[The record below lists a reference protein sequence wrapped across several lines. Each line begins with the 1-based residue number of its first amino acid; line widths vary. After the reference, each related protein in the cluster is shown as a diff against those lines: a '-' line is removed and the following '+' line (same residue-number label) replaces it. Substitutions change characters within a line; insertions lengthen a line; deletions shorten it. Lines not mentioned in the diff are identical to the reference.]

1 MEQAKRNADLFFP
14 VVGVLEELS
23 KIVSRWNSSGLTS
36 FSFTDTTLALLEHK
50 LPSFFA
56 GASLLFYDQLKGLI
70 SNYLVNSSEHQ
81 TEYSIIKPAPV
92 QSRTETATQRNLR
105 SQKVPGRNSA
115 EDLQWKRLKP
125 DIFVLVSALPLL
137 LITNILCRSSTCG

>member
-23 KIVSRWNSSGLTS
+23 KIFSVGSGLTS

-56 GASLLFYDQLKGLI
+56 GASHLFYDQLKGLM
-70 SNYLVNSSEHQ
+70 SNYLN
-81 TEYSIIKPAPV
+81 TKLNTPLLNLPPV

-115 EDLQWKRLKP
+115 EDLQWKGL
-125 DIFVLVSALPLL
+125 
-137 LITNILCRSSTCG
+137 T

>member
-23 KIVSRWNSSGLTS
+23 KIFPVGSGLTS

-56 GASLLFYDQLKGLI
+56 GASHLFYDQLKGLM
-70 SNYLVNSSEHQ
+70 SNYLN
-81 TEYSIIKPAPV
+81 TKLNTPLLNLPPV
-92 QSRTETATQRNLR
+92 QSRTETATKGKLR
-105 SQKVPGRNSA
+105 SQKVPGRNLA

-125 DIFVLVSALPLL
+125 DVFVLVSALPLL

>member
-23 KIVSRWNSSGLTS
+23 KIFPVGSGLTS

-56 GASLLFYDQLKGLI
+56 GASHLFYDQLKGLF
-70 SNYLVNSSEHQ
+70 SNYLVNSSKHQ
-81 TEYSIIKPAPV
+81 TEYSIIKPAPC
-92 QSRTETATQRNLR
+92 SEPHRNRNPKKPEVTKSARKELGR
-105 SQKVPGRNSA
+105 RLAMEKVN
-115 EDLQWKRLKP
+115 L
-125 DIFVLVSALPLL
+125 IFLFWFLL
-137 LITNILCRSSTCG
+137 FLFY

>member
-56 GASLLFYDQLKGLI
+56 GASHLFYDQLKGLI
-70 SNYLVNSSEHQ
+70 SNYLLN
-81 TEYSIIKPAPV
+81 TKLNTPLLNLPPV

-115 EDLQWKRLKP
+115 EDLQWKRL
-125 DIFVLVSALPLL
+125 
-137 LITNILCRSSTCG
+137 T

>member
-23 KIVSRWNSSGLTS
+23 KIFPVGSGLTS

-56 GASLLFYDQLKGLI
+56 GASHLFYDQLKGLI
-70 SNYLVNSSEHQ
+70 SNYLLN
-81 TEYSIIKPAPV
+81 TKLNTPLLNLPPV
-92 QSRTETATQRNLR
+92 QSRTETATKGKQI

-115 EDLQWKRLKP
+115 EDLQWKGL
-125 DIFVLVSALPLL
+125 
-137 LITNILCRSSTCG
+137 T

>member
-23 KIVSRWNSSGLTS
+23 KIFPVGSGLTS

-56 GASLLFYDQLKGLI
+56 GASHLFYDQLKGLI

-92 QSRTETATQRNLR
+92 QSRTETATQRNLK

-115 EDLQWKRLKP
+115 EDWQWKRL
-125 DIFVLVSALPLL
+125 
-137 LITNILCRSSTCG
+137 T

>member
-56 GASLLFYDQLKGLI
+56 GASHLFYDQLKGLI
-70 SNYLVNSSEHQ
+70 SNYLLN
-81 TEYSIIKPAPV
+81 TKLNTPLLNLPPL

-137 LITNILCRSSTCG
+137 LITNIICRSSTCG

>member
-23 KIVSRWNSSGLTS
+23 KIFPVGSGLTS

-56 GASLLFYDQLKGLI
+56 GASHLFYDQLKGLI
-70 SNYLVNSSEHQ
+70 SNYLLN
-81 TEYSIIKPAPV
+81 TKLNTPLLNLPPV

-115 EDLQWKRLKP
+115 EDLQWKGL
-125 DIFVLVSALPLL
+125 
-137 LITNILCRSSTCG
+137 T